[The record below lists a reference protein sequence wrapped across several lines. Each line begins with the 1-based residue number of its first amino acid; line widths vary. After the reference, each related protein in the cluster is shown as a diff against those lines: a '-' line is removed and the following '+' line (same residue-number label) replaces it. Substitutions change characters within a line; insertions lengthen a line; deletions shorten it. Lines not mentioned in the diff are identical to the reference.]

1 MNDIAKDEAP
11 DVGIDNPDIIENV
24 TEPKVK
30 TRKPR
35 EPKIKVETLD
45 ATVEAPARKPRSK
58 KVSPT
63 VLANQLIGIHKILA
77 TVTKQPAF
85 EIGDDEASTLAA
97 ALIGISEEYDV
108 TISGKTSATIQLI
121 AAFGMVY
128 VPRGLYIIDQR
139 KQKKLQAQTV
149 ESSNNSTESANN
161 LNSQSGG

>member
-11 DVGIDNPDIIENV
+11 EIGTDSPDIIENV

-85 EIGDDEASTLAA
+85 EIGYEEAATLAT

-121 AAFGMVY
+121 AACSMVY
-128 VPRGLYIIDQR
+128 LPRGLSIIEQR
-139 KQKKLQAQTV
+139 KEKKLHAQTV
-149 ESSNNSTESANN
+149 ELVNNTTDSATN